1 MLFSCPR
8 PRCYRIHTSSGQ
20 QAAKLA
26 PGDKPVRL
34 ALQSLRIKQKE
45 VNAARRSLWG
55 GMFKGGA
62 AGTPAPGR
70 RQVEEAAARARGEGL
85 LGAGKGGGNGD
96 NNRWG
101 GDGWLYVSIA
111 VGFIAFAVAGFA
123 AAKFAQSRPP

>member
-1 MLFSCPR
+1 MLP
-8 PRCYRIHTSSGQ
+8 HTSHQ
-20 QAAKLA
+20 QATKLA

-45 VNAARRSLWG
+45 VNAARRNLWG

-70 RQVEEAAARARGEGL
+70 RQVEEAAARARGEG
-85 LGAGKGGGNGD
+85 GGGD
-96 NNRWG
+96 DKNRWGG

-111 VGFIAFAVAGFA
+111 VGLVAFAVAGFA
-123 AAKFAQSRPP
+123 AAKFSQSRPPP